1 MHEQPPQTAP
11 FWNDP
16 RVRGRVFQA
25 VLLAAVVGFLA
36 YIVHNTLVNMQRQG
50 IASGFGFLD
59 DKAGFGII
67 MSLIDYSAA
76 STYGRAFLV
85 GLLNTLLVSALGIFF
100 STVIGFVI
108 GVARLSPNW
117 LIRKWAGVYI
127 EVFRNIPLLLQIFF
141 WYFAVLRSLPS
152 PRNSIDLGGLIYLS
166 NRGLYVPKPLL
177 QDGAG
182 WLGLAILPSLLGA
195 MIFARWARRRRETT
209 GRRLAVGWI
218 ATGIALA
225 PVALTLAVVG
235 MPVHWQLPTLGAFNF
250 SGGLPLIPEFVSLLL
265 ALSVYTAAFI
275 AENVRAGIESVS
287 HGQREAAESLGLRS
301 GQTLR
306 LVIVPQALRVII
318 PPLTNQYLNL
328 TKNSSLAAAIA
339 YPDLV
344 SVFAGTVLNQTGQA
358 VEVIAITMAV
368 YLTISL
374 SIAAFMNWYDR
385 RKRLIT

>member
-1 MHEQPPQTAP
+1 MHEQPPQTTP

-141 WYFAVLRSLPS
+141 WYFAVLRSLPP
-152 PRNSIDLGGLIYLS
+152 PRNSVDLGGLI
-166 NRGLYVPKPLL
+166 
-177 QDGAG
+177 
-182 WLGLAILPSLLGA
+182 
-195 MIFARWARRRRETT
+195 
-209 GRRLAVGWI
+209 
-218 ATGIALA
+218 
-225 PVALTLAVVG
+225 
-235 MPVHWQLPTLGAFNF
+235 
-250 SGGLPLIPEFVSLLL
+250 
-265 ALSVYTAAFI
+265 
-275 AENVRAGIESVS
+275 
-287 HGQREAAESLGLRS
+287 
-301 GQTLR
+301 
-306 LVIVPQALRVII
+306 
-318 PPLTNQYLNL
+318 
-328 TKNSSLAAAIA
+328 
-339 YPDLV
+339 
-344 SVFAGTVLNQTGQA
+344 
-358 VEVIAITMAV
+358 
-368 YLTISL
+368 
-374 SIAAFMNWYDR
+374 
-385 RKRLIT
+385 